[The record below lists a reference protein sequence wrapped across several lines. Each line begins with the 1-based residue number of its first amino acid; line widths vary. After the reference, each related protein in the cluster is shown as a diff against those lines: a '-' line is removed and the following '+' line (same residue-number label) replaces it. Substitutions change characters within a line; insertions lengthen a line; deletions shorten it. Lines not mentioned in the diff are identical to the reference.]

1 MLAILYYTVVK
12 KARPSFTASLRG
24 STPGVQSPGLEG
36 SKGVFYMT
44 YTGCQSKSKEITLTE
59 RVCPNC
65 GNIIELFSVD
75 TEVACDKCGFV
86 AYNDTLSCVQWCKY
100 AKQCVGEEMY
110 EAMMAIAKRQKEAG

>member
-1 MLAILYYTVVK
+1 
-12 KARPSFTASLRG
+12 
-24 STPGVQSPGLEG
+24 
-36 SKGVFYMT
+36 MT
-44 YTGCQSKSKEITLTE
+44 YSGCQSKSKEITLTE

-100 AKQCVGEEMY
+100 AKQCVGEQMY
-110 EAMMAIAKRQKEAG
+110 ESMMAIAKKNKEAG

>member
-1 MLAILYYTVVK
+1 
-12 KARPSFTASLRG
+12 
-24 STPGVQSPGLEG
+24 
-36 SKGVFYMT
+36 MT

-110 EAMMAIAKRQKEAG
+110 EAMMAIAKRNKEAG

>member
-1 MLAILYYTVVK
+1 
-12 KARPSFTASLRG
+12 
-24 STPGVQSPGLEG
+24 
-36 SKGVFYMT
+36 MT
-44 YTGCQSKSKEITLTE
+44 YTGCQSKSKDITINE

-86 AYNDTLSCVQWCKY
+86 AYNDTLSCVQWCKH

>member
-1 MLAILYYTVVK
+1 
-12 KARPSFTASLRG
+12 
-24 STPGVQSPGLEG
+24 
-36 SKGVFYMT
+36 MT

-59 RVCPNC
+59 RVCPKC

-110 EAMMAIAKRQKEAG
+110 EAMMAIVKRQKEAG

>member
-1 MLAILYYTVVK
+1 
-12 KARPSFTASLRG
+12 
-24 STPGVQSPGLEG
+24 
-36 SKGVFYMT
+36 MT
-44 YTGCQSKSKEITLTE
+44 YSGCQSKSKDISINEK
-59 RVCPNC
+59 VCPNC

-110 EAMMAIAKRQKEAG
+110 DAMIAIAKRNKEAG

>member
-1 MLAILYYTVVK
+1 
-12 KARPSFTASLRG
+12 
-24 STPGVQSPGLEG
+24 
-36 SKGVFYMT
+36 MT

-110 EAMMAIAKRQKEAG
+110 EAMMAIAKKQKEAG